1 MSNLARKIYLKIVH
15 EYNDFSERYLSAMR
29 RKKLN
34 NTDFTIISNNCWA
47 GSVYRRYGLPYQSPT
62 AGLYFFAE
70 EYIKFVKDLKAGV
83 SGDVK
88 IIPTTESHY
97 YEALK
102 RKGHENKLIGLI
114 NNEIEVVFLH
124 YSNPE
129 IAIEKW
135 KRRCQ
140 RVNFDNLIVKFSEMD
155 ECEERHISEFCK
167 LPYKKKLLLLA
178 KKNDRFPEG
187 IVVKKYSDGNRVTDD
202 TSFYASFVNLL
213 DLINR

>member
-83 SGDVK
+83 SKKVK

-140 RVNFDNLIVKFSEMD
+140 RVNFDNLIVN
-155 ECEERHISEFCK
+155 I
-167 LPYKKKLLLLA
+167 
-178 KKNDRFPEG
+178 
-187 IVVKKYSDGNRVTDD
+187 
-202 TSFYASFVNLL
+202 
-213 DLINR
+213 